1 MTKTEKVCREG
12 MSVFYELGTNPTV
25 PCTRVFNNEDAVRW
39 TGMGCA
45 LSPEK
50 EKDEDPES
58 VRQQVASR
66 LRLQVKKKK
75 MSPDQEGL
83 KYRNVKKRGN
93 RAPFFKCSENQIG
106 HPSWEGE
113 EVSQRG

>member
-50 EKDEDPES
+50 EKDEDPKS
-58 VRQQVASR
+58 VR
-66 LRLQVKKKK
+66 
-75 MSPDQEGL
+75 
-83 KYRNVKKRGN
+83 
-93 RAPFFKCSENQIG
+93 
-106 HPSWEGE
+106 
-113 EVSQRG
+113 